1 MNMFMNQNWR
11 DILEELQ
18 PGFET
23 ALGMAFQSVAHQF
36 FHKVPYNK
44 IFN

>member
-1 MNMFMNQNWR
+1 MNMFMNENWR
-11 DILEELQ
+11 DILKEVQ
-18 PGFET
+18 PAFET
-23 ALGMAFQSVAHQF
+23 ALGMAFRSVAYQF